1 MNQSIE
7 IDVSSISGVLPQMN
21 RLHGCQ
27 ARAARAMLSWSVRQ
41 LAQAS
46 GISDSSIRRIE
57 ASFGV
62 PDTVTLD
69 LLDKLLKFFEG
80 RGFKFAWDENDGPG
94 VFWRRQVERR
104 SGSDRR
110 SE

>member
-1 MNQSIE
+1 
-7 IDVSSISGVLPQMN
+7 
-21 RLHGCQ
+21 
-27 ARAARAMLSWSVRQ
+27 MLGWSVRR
-41 LAQAS
+41 LAKTS

-57 ASFGV
+57 SVFGV

-69 LLDKLLKFFEG
+69 LLDKLQKFFEG

-104 SGSDRR
+104 SGRDRR
-110 SE
+110 GSGGAEG